1 LVAVTGRRK
10 KGEGMS
16 SATATVPIA
25 CTLIPDAFRDR
36 VGWIE
41 ELTATSLREHRR
53 DGLALHLTYDPG
65 AAAQV
70 RELVRRERECCG
82 FLRFDLREDA
92 DTVRLTIVAPP
103 EAREAAGELFD
114 HFVQKAGQPAAA
126 AGT

>member
-1 LVAVTGRRK
+1 
-10 KGEGMS
+10 MS
-16 SATATVPIA
+16 SATTTVPIA
-25 CTLIPDAFRDR
+25 CTLIPDAFMDR
-36 VGWIE
+36 VGWIK

-53 DGLALHLTYDPG
+53 DGLALHLIYDPG

-70 RELVRRERECCG
+70 RELVRQERECCG

-92 DTVRLTIVAPP
+92 DTVRLTIIAPP

-114 HFVQKAGQPAAA
+114 HFVRQAGQPAAA